1 MFYNSHAT
9 PVRRVTPTLLTARQ
23 DRTMMG
29 KAMYNPTSKAS
40 VLPPPAV
47 VPLSLPNFP
56 SNPFIPGA
64 ESPGTTPPSVEARI
78 SSSVASHDF
87 IFSARLADDGDF
99 DDDDDDEVS
108 PSPFPSADARS
119 GKENAPPLPSST
131 TDTMEDGVRWRRGVE
146 CDDDDDDGDHD
157 DDHDDGGEKASDASA
172 MAAAMRRR
180 RQRGIVEFYSVLQ
193 RVAITELL
201 LQRWW

>member
-1 MFYNSHAT
+1 
-9 PVRRVTPTLLTARQ
+9 
-23 DRTMMG
+23 MMG

-40 VLPPPAV
+40 VLPPTV

-87 IFSARLADDGDF
+87 IFSARLADD
-99 DDDDDDEVS
+99 DDDDEVS
-108 PSPFPSADARS
+108 PSPFPSADDRS
-119 GKENAPPLPSST
+119 GKENAPPLPLST

-146 CDDDDDDGDHD
+146 CDDDD
-157 DDHDDGGEKASDASA
+157 GGEKASDAST
-172 MAAAMRRR
+172 MAAATRRRR
-180 RQRGIVEFYSVLQ
+180 RQRGIVEFYSVFQ
-193 RVAITELL
+193 RVVITKPF
-201 LQRWW
+201 LQVVE